1 MRKKKPEVTEKTYS
15 YKEADDLYELVII
28 QDKSLGEVVD
38 IVKEDVA
45 VSQLYYFLGKYS
57 IPYEDGK
64 CYSWFM
70 EYKEDEIRNNIKI
83 ENENVTDEDKVRSIV
98 TDSEGQIVRWIK
110 KYHTDKDIGSFNK
123 NIYKKL
129 NRMYILMII
138 LLISFM
144 GYIIFV

>member
-15 YKEADDLYELVII
+15 YKEADDLYELVVI

-70 EYKEDEIRNNIKI
+70 EYKEDEIRTNIEI
-83 ENENVTDEDKVRSIV
+83 ENEKVTDEDKVRSIV

-138 LLISFM
+138 LIISFM

>member
-15 YKEADDLYELVII
+15 YKESDDLYELVVI
-28 QDKSLGEVVD
+28 QDKSLEEVVD

-57 IPYEDGK
+57 IPYKKGK
-64 CYSWFM
+64 CYDWFM
-70 EYKEDEIRNNIKI
+70 EYKEDEIITNIKI
-83 ENENVTDEDKVRSIV
+83 ENEKVTDEDKVRSIIA
-98 TDSEGQIVRWIK
+98 DSEEYIVRWLK

-138 LLISFM
+138 LIVSFM
-144 GYIIFV
+144 GYIIFA